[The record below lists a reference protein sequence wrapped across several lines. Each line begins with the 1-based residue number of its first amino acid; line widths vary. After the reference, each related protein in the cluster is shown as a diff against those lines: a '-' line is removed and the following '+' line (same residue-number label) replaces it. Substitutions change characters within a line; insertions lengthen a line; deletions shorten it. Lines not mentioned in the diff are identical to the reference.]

1 MLPRESCKQ
10 VCTCLSLGMDI
21 RDKILQAAAA
31 VYAESGFRGATT
43 RRIAMVADVNEVSI
57 FRHFGS
63 KAALLHEAVQAAGL
77 FPQVPELPQTP
88 CNPLVELTAWAK
100 AHHAQ
105 LVAKRSLI
113 RTCLGECEEHPDI
126 LPPGDSSSHR
136 TQQALSEY
144 LQRLSRSGIIASH
157 HDLRTATEMLTGVL
171 FADAMGRDIMPG
183 LFHASEDETIKNYVS
198 ILLSAL
204 GLEQPTATLSDKAVR

>member
-1 MLPRESCKQ
+1 MHLLILPD
-10 VCTCLSLGMDI
+10 MDI
-21 RDKILQAAAA
+21 RDKILRAAAA

-43 RRIAMVADVNEVSI
+43 RRIAMVAGVNEISI

-63 KAALLHEAVQAAGL
+63 KAALLHEAVQSTGL

-88 CNPLVELTAWAK
+88 CNPTAELTAWAQ

-136 TQQALSEY
+136 TQQALAEY
-144 LQRLSRSGIIASH
+144 LERLSRAGIIENH
-157 HDLRTATEMLTGVL
+157 HNLRTATEMLTGVL

-183 LFHASEDETIKNYVS
+183 LFHASEDETIREYVS
-198 ILLSAL
+198 LLLSAL
-204 GLEQPTATLSDKAVR
+204 GFEQTAAVPKETVG